1 MGGSREASLIA
12 DWVETNFTAI
22 TVGGTTVYDLTA
34 ESTGA
39 SAGPAT
45 TAT

>member
-1 MGGSREASLIA
+1 MSGSGEASLIA
-12 DWVETNFTAI
+12 DWVEANFTAI